1 MSWLEIRFQLPH
13 GKLSDVENQ
22 LEALSALSISLEDA
36 GDQPLL
42 EPAPG
47 ETPIWDEV
55 TVVALFENTID
66 PDLIRV
72 ALSQFEPLH
81 CWQVKPVKDQ
91 NWERAWMDQ
100 FEPIQFGKHL
110 WICPSWHEPP
120 DPSATN
126 LMLDPGLA
134 FGSGTHPTT
143 ALCLEWLDAHP
154 PKNKSVIDY
163 GCGSGVLAVAALLL
177 GAAEAMGVDID
188 LQALQASRNNAEKN
202 NIPKSDLHLYTPGT
216 IPDKPADLLLANI
229 LSEPLISLA
238 PTLTNHLKKDG
249 GIVLSGVLEDQVQAV
264 SDAYKP
270 WFDITSVEI
279 RKGWACLTGKKRN
292 E

>member
-1 MSWLEIRFQLPH
+1 MSWLEIRFQLPRA
-13 GKLSDVENQ
+13 KLVDVENQ

-47 ETPIWDEV
+47 ETPIWNEV
-55 TVVALFENTID
+55 TVVALFDNGSDT
-66 PDLIRV
+66 DLIRA
-72 ALSQFEPLH
+72 ALSQHSPLQH
-81 CWQVKPVKDQ
+81 WQVKTIKDQ
-91 NWERAWMDQ
+91 DWERTWMDQ
-100 FEPIQFGKHL
+100 FEPIRFGKNL

-143 ALCLEWLDAHP
+143 ALCLEWLGEHP

-177 GAAEAMGVDID
+177 GANEATGVDID
-188 LQALQASRNNAEKN
+188 SQALQASRNNAGKN
-202 NIPKSDLHLYTPGT
+202 NIPESALHLYTPEAMPG
-216 IPDKPADLLLANI
+216 KPADLLLANI
-229 LSEPLISLA
+229 LSGPLISLA
-238 PTLTNHLKKDG
+238 PTLACYVKKEGD
-249 GIVLSGVLEDQVQAV
+249 IILSGILEDQVKAV
-264 SDAYKP
+264 INAYQP
-270 WFDITSVEI
+270 WFDITSVSNRES
-279 RKGWACLTGKKRN
+279 WSCLTGKKRN